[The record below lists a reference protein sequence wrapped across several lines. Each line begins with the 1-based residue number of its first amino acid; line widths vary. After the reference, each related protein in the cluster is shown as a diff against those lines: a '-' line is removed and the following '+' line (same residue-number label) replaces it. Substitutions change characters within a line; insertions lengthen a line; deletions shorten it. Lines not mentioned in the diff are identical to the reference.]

1 MIANTDGKPDAV
13 VLRPAGH
20 RTHVVIALLQVPV
33 CVWLFLTFDGLLQ
46 VLPLVLIPLALANA
60 WAMQKGRTCF
70 DLWGVRWR
78 GRWGARSLPWTEVTE
93 FIPERIQP
101 AWLEVRLRSGR
112 LKNLSQRPSEEQ
124 LRVLKDWRARAQNP
138 NR

>member
-1 MIANTDGKPDAV
+1 MSGDTDGNSDAV

-20 RTHVVIALLQVPV
+20 RTQLVIALLQVPV
-33 CVWLFLTFDGLLQ
+33 FVGFLFLSDGLWQ
-46 VLPLVLIPLALANA
+46 VFPLVLIPVALVNA
-60 WAMQKGRTCF
+60 WSMHTGRTCF
-70 DLWGVRWR
+70 DPWGVRWR
-78 GRWGARSLPWTEVTE
+78 GRWGARSVPWTEVTE

-124 LRVLKDWRARAQNP
+124 LRVLKDWHARAQNP
-138 NR
+138 DR